1 MRLRAFLCSTLFMI
15 LFVGGYAQP
24 PGTVRAPFK
33 LAVTTNPAAFV
44 FYHVGVAVDY
54 RHFARHSFGLEYV
67 NMGRALHVIPSPDT
81 IPTLDNWLAAEGHRF
96 MLRYKAYPFYV
107 DHKARLSRVYLSAQF
122 MWRDIKFGLA
132 PLEYTELLAT
142 YRKNVR
148 EHRQGGRLDLVI
160 GTDIPVGDYI
170 LIGGFTGLG
179 LGMER
184 IRQFN
189 IQEHDLTNVPA
200 PGRQFFNDEPN
211 FTRNLLDLRL
221 GIAIGFMIP
230 NQRRY

>member
-1 MRLRAFLCSTLFMI
+1 MVAPFCTPVFQWLF
-15 LFVGGYAQP
+15 

-33 LAVTTNPAAFV
+33 WAITTNPAAYA
-44 FYHVGVAVDY
+44 FYHVGAAVDY
-54 RHFARHSFGLEYV
+54 RPFAQHSFGLEYV
-67 NMGRALHVIPSPDT
+67 NMGRALHVIPSMDT

-96 MLRYKAYPFYV
+96 MVRYKAYPFYI
-107 DHKARLSRVYLSAQF
+107 DRKARLSRTYLSAQF

-132 PLEYTELLAT
+132 PVEHTELLAT

-160 GTDIPVGDYI
+160 GTDLPVGDYI
-170 LIGGFTGLG
+170 LIGAFTGLG

-184 IRQFN
+184 IRQTN

-200 PGRQFFNDEPN
+200 PGRQFFKRELDV
-211 FTRNLLDLRL
+211 TRNLLDLRA
-221 GIAIGFMIP
+221 GIVIGIMIP
-230 NQRRY
+230 NKGRY